1 MTLRGPSP
9 GDDLRVVPEPENPL
23 ERLIVVGDRV
33 LIAPDEG
40 DDRTEVGLYLP
51 RWAVE
56 KESIQAGR
64 VVACGPGIPVPE
76 PGTME
81 EEPWKTAEPSARY
94 VPMQARPG
102 DYAIFLR
109 KAAVEIKFEGKT
121 YLIVPQGAILLLDPG
136 EDGGDADDLDV
147 DDLLDDDL
155 P

>member
-1 MTLRGPSP
+1 M
-9 GDDLRVVPEPENPL
+9 PEDPL
-23 ERLIVVGDRV
+23 DRLIVVGDRV

-56 KESIQAGR
+56 KESVQAGR

-76 PGTME
+76 PGAME
-81 EEPWKTAEPSARY
+81 EEPWKTSEPATRY

-102 DYAIFLR
+102 DFAIFLR
-109 KAAVEIKFEGKT
+109 KAAVEIKFEGRT

-136 EDGGDADDLDV
+136 EEDGAADVDV

>member
-1 MTLRGPSP
+1 M
-9 GDDLRVVPEPENPL
+9 PEREDPL

-40 DDRTEVGLYLP
+40 DDRTDVGLYLP

-56 KESIQAGR
+56 KESVQAGR

-76 PGTME
+76 PGAIE
-81 EEPWKTAEPSARY
+81 EEPWKSAEPSTRY
-94 VPMQARPG
+94 MPMQARPG

-109 KAAVEIKFEGKT
+109 KAAVEVKFDGRT

-136 EDGGDADDLDV
+136 DPVEPDV
-147 DDLLDDDL
+147 EDLLDDEL